1 MGEPAESSLMSASHN
16 LSTNIKTSK
25 SDLSNLSTPYL
36 DTNLEYVN
44 LIEDLRSY
52 INQSLSYGI
61 LYESL
66 TTNQQLKDEFGIK
79 TALESLNLTLQH
91 SREKNISQDLQN
103 TSDFKLLFK
112 NQELID
118 YGLNLNHKTL
128 GSSFKQDISLY
139 TIPSILRKIRF
150 LYFFLRSSNKSHF
163 L

>member
-1 MGEPAESSLMSASHN
+1 MHIRIKSRFSIFVPLNLRDILVGEPAESSLMSASHN

-25 SDLSNLSTPYL
+25 SELSNLSTPYL

-79 TALESLNLTLQH
+79 TALESLNLTH
-91 SREKNISQDLQN
+91 
-103 TSDFKLLFK
+103 
-112 NQELID
+112 
-118 YGLNLNHKTL
+118 
-128 GSSFKQDISLY
+128 
-139 TIPSILRKIRF
+139 SILEKKISHKIYKILVISNCF
-150 LYFFLRSSNKSHF
+150 LKIKN
-163 L
+163 